1 MLLQDLLATLAQV
14 LQTDHQEMKFN
25 QCVLPQPPLFYP
37 QHQVPTSSTS
47 NSSYSSHNGQQAPAN
62 RFPHRENSA
71 SQPNMNAAAEPSTK
85 QGYNNR
91 DRDYRQNDRD
101 WNRGDSSGPDQ
112 LTWQQREM
120 ERNDNYRERQGRR
133 EYNNYRQ
140 RQYNKYDDDREEPVP
155 EDPRVDRNDDDGWD
169 DEDYQAAGYHH
180 DQQDYQHKH
189 NRHYHRPYN
198 NRGGFRGRGRGGFYH
213 NRHYNRDD
221 NRRDMPDDD
230 RGDRD
235 GRDARDGGDNRDRDH
250 VEGNSRNN
258 DRGFYRQGGKNYENN
273 RSMDN
278 DREKHSERSRVFYNS
293 NKHYSDRRRRGS
305 NSNYN

>member
-1 MLLQDLLATLAQV
+1 DMKRLIQLRFKDLLATLAQV
-14 LQTDHQEMKFN
+14 LQADHQEMKFN

-62 RFPHRENSA
+62 RFPHRETSS
-71 SQPNMNAAAEPSTK
+71 SQPNMNAVAESSTK
-85 QGYNNR
+85 QRERRHGQDDYGYQKGRRDNYDQRQQRYNRNRDDWQRNRPYQPREGGYRDNRDKVERQQSFRERERERERSGRDDAAPGPSQQQQQHRQRVQGYNNR

-169 DEDYQAAGYHH
+169 D
-180 DQQDYQHKH
+180 
-189 NRHYHRPYN
+189 
-198 NRGGFRGRGRGGFYH
+198 
-213 NRHYNRDD
+213 
-221 NRRDMPDDD
+221 
-230 RGDRD
+230 
-235 GRDARDGGDNRDRDH
+235 
-250 VEGNSRNN
+250 
-258 DRGFYRQGGKNYENN
+258 
-273 RSMDN
+273 
-278 DREKHSERSRVFYNS
+278 
-293 NKHYSDRRRRGS
+293 
-305 NSNYN
+305 